1 MAWTTQR
8 QFPRVKVNLPVEVRR
23 PVTPAP
29 IRAQIADICLG
40 GCYVEMSFT
49 QDVSAPVEI
58 VMWIGEN
65 KIRASGVIVSS
76 HPSVGNGVKFTRMA
90 PEDRER
96 LKQYIDSIQSP
107 PRLMGVT

>member
-1 MAWTTQR
+1 MAWTQR
-8 QFPRVKVNLPVEVRR
+8 QFPRVKVNLPVELRR
-23 PVTPAP
+23 PVIPAP
-29 IRAQIADICLG
+29 IRAQTADICLG

-49 QDVSAPVEI
+49 QDVSSQVEV

-65 KIRASGVIVSS
+65 KIRATGVIVSS
-76 HPSVGNGVKFTRMA
+76 HPSVGNGVKFVHMA
-90 PEDRER
+90 PEDKQR